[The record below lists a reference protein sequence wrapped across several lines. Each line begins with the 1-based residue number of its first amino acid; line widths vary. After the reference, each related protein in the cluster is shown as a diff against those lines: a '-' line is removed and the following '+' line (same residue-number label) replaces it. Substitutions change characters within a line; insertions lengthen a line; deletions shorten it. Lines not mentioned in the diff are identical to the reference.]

1 MKRAS
6 VALVIVLVTA
16 TMIVVLGRIYFTRMG
31 HTPADQPAL
40 VEMNDPALAALR
52 TEFNRASA
60 SLRVILLLSPT

>member
-1 MKRAS
+1 MKRTS

-16 TMIVVLGRIYFTRMG
+16 TMIVVLGRMYFTSTG

-40 VEMNDPALAALR
+40 VEMNGAAVEALR
-52 TEFNRASA
+52 TDFNRASA